1 MSVCDVYSHVGRGSG
16 EKSDRVGVES
26 FIHLV
31 QFLAIQFLTSF
42 GMDKDRLGFSAL
54 LQSCTSEGK
63 MSSTVFGLDDE
74 PR

>member
-1 MSVCDVYSHVGRGSG
+1 MSVCDVYSYFGGGSG
-16 EKSDRVGVES
+16 EKADWVTVES

-42 GMDKDRLGFSAL
+42 GMDKDRFGFSAL

-63 MSSTVFGLDDE
+63 MSPTVFGLDDKSG
-74 PR
+74 